1 MPPVDAL
8 QVPTTDDI
16 RAAAARIEPYL
27 PHTPLY
33 PYPALSRLVG
43 AEVSVKHENHLP
55 TGAFKVRGGVNLSAQ
70 LSDDERAAGVV
81 AASTGNH
88 GQSVAFGARLF
99 GISARICV
107 PEGANVVK
115 VDAIRD
121 LGAEVIEEGVD
132 FEAAKVNAARLAE
145 EHGYRYVNS
154 GDEPD
159 LIAGVGTHTLEIL
172 ETQDEVDVIIVP
184 IGGGSG
190 AAGACVAAEGT
201 KPEVEVI
208 GVQSETSPAAFLSWK
223 QGRSTTAPNN
233 TYAEGLAT
241 GAAFEFPQKI
251 LREHLNDF
259 VLVTD
264 EELRSAQRAMIEHTR
279 NLVEAAGAAALAA
292 ALKIQDRLAGK
303 KVVLIC
309 TGGNVTPDQ
318 LRALLG

>member
-8 QVPTTDDI
+8 QVPTIDDI
-16 RAAAARIEPYL
+16 RAAAARIDPYL
-27 PHTPLY
+27 PRTPLY
-33 PYPALSRLVG
+33 PYPSLSRLVG
-43 AEVSVKHENHLP
+43 AEISIKHENHLP

-70 LSDDERAAGVV
+70 LSDDERAAGFV

-107 PEGANVVK
+107 PEGANVAK
-115 VDAIRD
+115 VGAIRD
-121 LGAEVIEEGVD
+121 LGAEVIEEGAD

-145 EHGYRYVNS
+145 RHGYRYVHS
-154 GDEPD
+154 GDEPH

-172 ETQDEVDVIIVP
+172 EAQDEVDVIVVP

-190 AAGACVAAEGT
+190 AAGACLAVEGT
-201 KPEVEVI
+201 KPDVEVI
-208 GVQSETSPAAFLSWK
+208 GVQSEASPAAFLSWK
-223 QGRSTTAPNN
+223 EGRLTTALNN

-251 LREHLNDF
+251 LREHLSDF

-264 EELRSAQRAMIEHTR
+264 DELRSAQQAMIEHTR

-292 ALKIQDRLAGK
+292 ALKIKDRLAGK

-309 TGGNVTPDQ
+309 SGGNVTPDQ
-318 LRALLG
+318 LRSLLG